1 MKMRHLALASAIAG
15 LLAGQ
20 AQADLVI
27 SEYIEGSSNN
37 KAIELLNTGS
47 GSVDLTAWELQ
58 VYFNGSSSPGLTLD
72 LQGNVAPGAN
82 HVYGHSLA
90 DPAIL
95 AVADQ
100 TTGAGM
106 YNGDDAVVLLNGGA
120 IVDSIGQVGVDPGSY
135 WGNDDTRTQNQTLR
149 RRTGTSPDADPFNAF
164 DPAANYDAFP
174 QDSFDDLGAA
184 GGNDDGDPTDPDPT
198 APDMTCGAPATLIS
212 AIQGSGNVS
221 PMVDSNVVVEATVS
235 AYAAGDDGLGGFYIQ
250 EEAGDQDGN
259 AATSEAL
266 FVYEP
271 GAAANVGDQVRVAG
285 TVVEYNGLTELTS
298 VSALT
303 VCGSGPAIQPTVI
316 SLPWTDESAP
326 EAWEN
331 MLVTLEQPLTVT
343 DNYDLGRYGSLTLG
357 SGRHF
362 IPTNV
367 AAPGAEAQLVA
378 EMNALDSLI
387 LDDGSNAQNPAV
399 VPYPAPQL
407 SAVNTVRAG
416 DEVQYV
422 VGVLDY
428 RFDAWRLQPTQQ
440 PSFNAVNERTDAPAL
455 DARGNLVV
463 ASFNVLNF
471 FNGDGMGGGF
481 PTARGANDPSE
492 LQRQTDKLVSAIR
505 ALDADIVGLMEI
517 ENDGYG
523 DESAVAE
530 LADAL
535 GDEWDYVDPG
545 LEQLGGD
552 AIAVAIIYR
561 SDRVETVGEAATLTG
576 PSFQDLNRQ
585 PLAQT
590 FRLLDSEDGLTV
602 VVNHLKSKGCGDAD
616 GANADQGDG
625 QGCWNAAR
633 TQAARALSTWLANDA
648 TGSGEE
654 DVLIIGDLNAYAM
667 EDPISALKSS
677 GYANLVDRF
686 IGGQAYSYVFYGDA
700 GYLDHALAN
709 SALAD
714 KVIDTTIW
722 HINADEPRILD
733 YNLEYQTPEQ
743 QASLY
748 APDAY
753 RASDHD
759 PVIIALEM
767 GTAPPSASPD
777 INGDGRIDGRDL
789 ARLTLALLFG
799 RGDVERYDID
809 GDGRVNVRDLFALLQ
824 AKHDA
829 RRTV

>member
-1 MKMRHLALASAIAG
+1 MKPRQLALASAIAG
-15 LLAGQ
+15 LFASQ
-20 AQADLVI
+20 AQASLVI

-37 KAIELLNTGS
+37 KAIEVLNTGDEN
-47 GSVDLTAWELQ
+47 VDLTAWELQ
-58 VYFNGSSSPGLTLD
+58 IYFNGSNSPGLTLD
-72 LQGNVAPGAN
+72 LQGSVAPGAN
-82 HVYGHSLA
+82 HVYGHSSA
-90 DPAIL
+90 DAAIL

-100 TTGAGM
+100 TTGAGLF
-106 YNGDDAVVLLNGGA
+106 NGDDAVVLLNGGA
-120 IVDSIGQVGVDPGSY
+120 IVDSIGQIGVDPGSY
-135 WGNDDTRTQNQTLR
+135 WGNEDAKTQNQTLR
-149 RRTGTSPDADPFNAF
+149 RRGGSGPDADPFDAF
-164 DPAANYDAFP
+164 DPAVSFDAFP

-184 GGNDDGDPTDPDPT
+184 SGDNGSDPSDPDPSE
-198 APDMTCGAPATLIS
+198 PDMACGAPATLIS
-212 AIQGSGNVS
+212 AIQGADSAS
-221 PMVDSNVVVEATVS
+221 PMVDARVVVEATVS
-235 AYAAGDDGLGGFYIQ
+235 AYAAGEDGLGGFYIQ
-250 EEAGDQDGN
+250 EEIGDQDGN
-259 AATSEAL
+259 AATSEGL

-271 GAAANVGDQVRVAG
+271 GASVNVGDQVRIAG
-285 TVVEYNGLTELTS
+285 TVVEYSGLTELTS
-298 VSALT
+298 VSALA
-303 VCGSGPAIQPTVI
+303 VCGSGAAVAPTVI
-316 SLPWTDESAP
+316 RLPWAVQDAP

-331 MLVTLEQPLTVT
+331 MLVTFEQPLTVN

-357 SGRHF
+357 SDRHF

-367 AAPGAEAQLVA
+367 AAPGADAQMVA

-387 LDDGSNAQNPAV
+387 LDDGSNAQNPSV
-399 VPYPAPQL
+399 VPYPAPEL

-416 DEVQYV
+416 DQVQDL

-428 RFDAWRLQPTQQ
+428 RFDAWRLQPTQS
-440 PSFNAVNERTDAPAL
+440 PAFTAVNTRVDEPAL
-455 DARGNLVV
+455 ENRGNLVV

-481 PTARGANDPSE
+481 PTERGANDPSE

-523 DESAVAE
+523 EESAVAE
-530 LADAL
+530 LAAAL
-535 GDEWDYVDPG
+535 GEPWDYVDPD

-561 SDRVETVGEAATLTG
+561 SDRVETVGDAATLTG
-576 PSFQDLNRQ
+576 PSFEDLNRQ

-590 FRLLDSEDGLTV
+590 FSPLDSDDGLTV

-616 GANADQGDG
+616 GVNADQGDG
-625 QGCWNAAR
+625 QGCWNASR
-633 TQAARALSTWLANDA
+633 TQAAQALSTWLANDA
-648 TGSGEE
+648 TGSGED
-654 DVLIIGDLNAYAM
+654 DVLIIGDLNAYAL

-677 GYANLVDRF
+677 GYTNLVDRF

-709 SALAD
+709 GELAD
-714 KVIDTTIW
+714 KVVDTTIW
-722 HINADEPRILD
+722 HINADEPKILD

-743 QASLY
+743 QASFY

-759 PVIIALEM
+759 PVIVALEM
-767 GTAPPSASPD
+767 NAAPPSASPD

-799 RGDVERYDID
+799 RADVARHDID
-809 GDGRVNVRDLFALLQ
+809 GDGRVTVRDLFALLQ
-824 AKHDA
+824 A
-829 RRTV
+829 RRTA